1 MSEPL
6 WKMQGKWLKNCNC
19 DYGCPCDFNAKP
31 TRGDCEGMVAMQIES
46 GHFKDISLDG
56 LRWAAVYRWPGAL
69 HEGNGTMLPIVDARA
84 DENQR
89 NALLTI
95 LSGQEQ
101 EKNTFYFILTQIVT
115 KVLEPKFLPIEFEFD
130 LKNRTAQVKVD
141 GVFETVS
148 EPIKNPVTGDP
159 HRILVNMPE
168 GFEYSEA
175 EIASASVNKGYGDI
189 AYDWPDSHS
198 SMARVHHTSA
208 GSVNS

>member
-1 MSEPL
+1 
-6 WKMQGKWLKNCNC
+6 
-19 DYGCPCDFNAKP
+19 
-31 TRGDCEGMVAMQIES
+31 
-46 GHFKDISLDG
+46 
-56 LRWAAVYRWPGAL
+56 
-69 HEGNGTMLPIVDARA
+69 MLPIVDDKA

-101 EKNTFYFILTQIVT
+101 EKTTMYFILSQIVT
-115 KVLEPKFLPIEFEFD
+115 TILEPKFLPIEFEFD

-148 EPIKNPVTGDP
+148 EPIKNPVSGDP

-168 GFEYSEA
+168 GFEYSQA
-175 EIASASVNKGYGDI
+175 EIASASVNKGYGAI

-198 SMARVHHTSA
+198 SMAHVHHTSE
-208 GSVNS
+208 GPVNS